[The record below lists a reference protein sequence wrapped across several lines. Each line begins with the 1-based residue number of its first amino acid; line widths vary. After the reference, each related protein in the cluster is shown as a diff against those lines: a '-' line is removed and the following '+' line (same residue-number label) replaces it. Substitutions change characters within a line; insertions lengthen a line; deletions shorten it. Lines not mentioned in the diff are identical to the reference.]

1 MRKDVNSKISNGNE
15 ALITTMNLDSDDEK
29 SMLPDLSRDNR
40 RIRRGSVNRALKE
53 ESLGQRI
60 RAARTR
66 KNLTQEELAEAMLTT
81 KSMISYYE
89 NDHGDM
95 KQSMIAEFADV
106 LGTTVEYLICGVI
119 KAPELDADSVELLKL
134 FGAMDEKTKQIML
147 VQMRAVAR
155 F

>member
-1 MRKDVNSKISNGNE
+1 MRTLRKKWLRYRDAEIVYSLEHKKILEMAEQAGAIYRRE
-15 ALITTMNLDSDDEK
+15 GTVLIN
-29 SMLPDLSRDNR
+29 RD
-40 RIRRGSVNRALKE
+40 I
-53 ESLGQRI
+53 
-60 RAARTR
+60 
-66 KNLTQEELAEAMLTT
+66 
-81 KSMISYYE
+81 
-89 NDHGDM
+89 
-95 KQSMIAEFADV
+95 FADI